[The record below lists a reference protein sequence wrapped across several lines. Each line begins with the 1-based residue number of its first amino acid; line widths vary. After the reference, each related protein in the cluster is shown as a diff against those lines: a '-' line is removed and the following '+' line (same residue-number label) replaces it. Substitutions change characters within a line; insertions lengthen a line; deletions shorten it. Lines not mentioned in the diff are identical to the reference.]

1 MRAYVEIGKRVKWAC
16 KQYRCMEFKDYD
28 RGVTNCDCCDIE
40 FSSVG
45 CRFTECMGI
54 FRADKKDV
62 YFRLEP
68 RFRKE
73 KKQ

>member
-1 MRAYVEIGKRVKWAC
+1 MRAYVEIGRRVMWAC
-16 KQYRCMEFKDYD
+16 KQYRCMEFKDHYN
-28 RGVTNCDCCDIE
+28 GVVNCDYCDID
-40 FSSVG
+40 FASTA
-45 CRFTECMGI
+45 CRLTECMKRG
-54 FRADKKDV
+54 RADHKDV

>member
-16 KQYRCMEFKDYD
+16 KQYRCMEFKDHD
-28 RGVTNCDCCDIE
+28 KDITNCDCCDIE
-40 FSSVG
+40 FCSAG
-45 CRFTECMGI
+45 CRFTECMGN
-54 FRADKKDV
+54 FRSDKKDV